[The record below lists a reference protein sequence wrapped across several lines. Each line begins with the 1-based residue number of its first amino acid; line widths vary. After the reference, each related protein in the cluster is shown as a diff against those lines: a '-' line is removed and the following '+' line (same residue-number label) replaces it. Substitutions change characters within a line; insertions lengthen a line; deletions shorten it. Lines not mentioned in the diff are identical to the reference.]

1 MNTQDEI
8 MKALWDN
15 ENAQGIA
22 KLMDEIV
29 MPAISKMTESQQI
42 EAMGTVRD
50 AVQDIA
56 EYEECRH
63 HMTDTIIEAMKT
75 VRNMAETIKEL
86 REWIQ
91 NLLPPWEASNKNIL
105 PSLEDL
111 LK

>member
-15 ENAQGIA
+15 QNSQGIA

-29 MPAISKMTESQQI
+29 IPAISKMTEDQQI

-56 EYEECRH
+56 EYEECKH
-63 HMTDTIIEAMKT
+63 HMT
-75 VRNMAETIKEL
+75 ETIRKM
-86 REWIQ
+86 RERIQ
-91 NLLPPWEASNKNIL
+91 STMPPWVTYNG
-105 PSLEDL
+105 
-111 LK
+111 

>member
-22 KLMDEIV
+22 KLMQEIV
-29 MPAISKMTESQQI
+29 MPAIAKMPEEQQI

-75 VRNMAETIKEL
+75 VRNMTETMEEM
-86 REWIQ
+86 REAI
-91 NLLPPWEASNKNIL
+91 NIMLPPWEASNYNG
-105 PSLEDL
+105 
-111 LK
+111 

>member
-8 MKALWDN
+8 MKTLWDN

-22 KLMDEIV
+22 KVMQDIV
-29 MPAISKMTESQQI
+29 MPAIAKMPEDQQI
-42 EAMGTVRD
+42 EAMATVRD
-50 AVQDIA
+50 AVSDIA

-75 VRNMAETIKEL
+75 VRNMGETIKEL

-105 PSLEDL
+105 PPLEDL

>member
-22 KLMDEIV
+22 KLMQEIV

-75 VRNMAETIKEL
+75 VRNMTETMEEM
-86 REWIQ
+86 REAI
-91 NLLPPWEASNKNIL
+91 NIMLPPWEASNYNG
-105 PSLEDL
+105 
-111 LK
+111 